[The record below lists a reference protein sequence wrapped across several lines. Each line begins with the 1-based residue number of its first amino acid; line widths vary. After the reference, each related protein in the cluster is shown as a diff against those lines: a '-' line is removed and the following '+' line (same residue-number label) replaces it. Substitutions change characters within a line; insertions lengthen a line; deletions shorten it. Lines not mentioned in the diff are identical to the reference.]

1 MVSVEHNDP
10 INEKILAISEDK
22 IEGFVREPFEE
33 IAERSGVEVDVVMA
47 RIGAMLRAGT
57 IRRVRQTLLATNL
70 ADGALV
76 AWKVGED
83 KMDAAFDFM
92 FQRDPFS
99 GHVVLRS
106 TDTLTAGSDYKLWTT
121 VKVPHGFSLE
131 EHCRLLAGKVGAE
144 RFRIMPAKGIFTLG
158 VGHVRRKAIEPG
170 SRADIPAKM
179 IEVRAVELS
188 EREWAVLLALIT
200 GYALFFF
207 ISKHVHHVCPACAAS
222 HFDADATRHF
232 SEIAT
237 ALIVALAIHSTTD
250 GLALGI
256 QGETPGT
263 GATKWSLFSA
273 LCIHKVP
280 EGLALGGLLIGA
292 GLQRA
297 AAVGWVAAVEAT
309 TLLGGV
315 IGYFLLTNISM
326 LWLGLIMAHVGGG
339 FIYLAT
345 HAVVG
350 EMLKHGKKLVLTS
363 FALGI
368 ALIAVLNI
376 GLRLVR

>member
-1 MVSVEHNDP
+1 MANTLWQVVAAY
-10 INEKILAISEDK
+10 IFAVAGGAISASLR
-22 IEGFVREPFEE
+22 IEHRPLCALISF
-33 IAERSGVEVDVVMA
+33 A
-47 RIGAMLRAGT
+47 AGT
-57 IRRVRQTLLATNL
+57 L
-70 ADGALV
+70 
-76 AWKVGED
+76 
-83 KMDAAFDFM
+83 
-92 FQRDPFS
+92 
-99 GHVVLRS
+99 
-106 TDTLTAGSDYKLWTT
+106 
-121 VKVPHGFSLE
+121 
-131 EHCRLLAGKVGAE
+131 
-144 RFRIMPAKGIFTLG
+144 LG
-158 VGHVRRKAIEPG
+158 VTFFAIFPESFGACPW
-170 SRADIPAKM
+170 
-179 IEVRAVELS
+179 
-188 EREWAVLLALIT
+188 WAVLLALAT

-256 QGETPGT
+256 QGEAPAT

-280 EGLALGGLLIGA
+280 EGLALGSLLIGA

-297 AAVGWVAAVEAT
+297 AVVGWVAAVEIT

-315 IGYFLLTNISM
+315 IGYFFLTDIST

-363 FALGI
+363 FGLGI
-368 ALIAVLNI
+368 ALIAVLNL
-376 GLRLVR
+376 GLRLLR